1 MKAEGSRQTAEVGS
15 PAELAGAVERAGF
28 ALITGILGPSEIQ
41 TLLAE
46 LAAADITAAGGERNL
61 FRRCPA
67 VAQLA
72 RSESVLRLVR
82 PILGPAAFPVRTILF
97 DKTPDAN
104 WKVAW
109 HQDLAIAVAARRDVD
124 GFGPWSIK
132 AGVPHAHAPVALLER
147 MVSARIHLDDCG
159 AENGPLRVL
168 PGTHRLGKLSAVDIA
183 RLSAERESVSCLA
196 PAGSVLL
203 LRPLL
208 LHASSAASQPSAH
221 RRVLHL
227 KFAAEE
233 LPGGLKWFEQ
243 PAQPTAFIAL
253 GANLGDPAQTVRA
266 AMDCLQAFSDG
277 PLHRSSLVESAPVD
291 CPPGSPMFVNA
302 VVGLQPRAG
311 ETPESLL
318 AKLQALE
325 REFGRQPK
333 KVLNEARPLDLDLIA
348 FGGEMRA
355 SAALTL
361 PHPRAHLR
369 RFVLAPLAEIAPE
382 LVLSGQTRT
391 VRELLAALPPEA
403 SAR

>member
-1 MKAEGSRQTAEVGS
+1 MVS

-28 ALITGILGPSEIQ
+28 VLIPGILHRAETQ

-61 FRRCPA
+61 LRRSGA

-82 PILGPAAFPVRTILF
+82 PILGPAAFPVRAILF

-124 GFGPWSIK
+124 GFGPWSTK
-132 AGVPHAHAPVALLER
+132 AGVPHTHAPVALLER
-147 MVSARIHLDDCG
+147 MVSARVHLDGCG
-159 AENGPLRVL
+159 LENGPLRVL
-168 PGTHRLGKLSAVDIA
+168 PGTHRLGKLGVTDIS
-183 RLSAERESVSCLA
+183 RLSEEIEPVPCLA
-196 PAGSVLL
+196 PAGSILL

-208 LHASSAASQPSAH
+208 LHASSAATQPAAH

-227 KFAAEE
+227 EFAAEE

-243 PAQPTAFIAL
+243 TAHPTAFIAL
-253 GANLGDPAQTVRA
+253 GSNLGDSAQILREATAR
-266 AMDCLQAFSDG
+266 LQALSEK
-277 PLHRSSLVESAPVD
+277 PLRRSSFWQTAPVD
-291 CPPGSPMFVNA
+291 CPPGSPPFLNA
-302 VVGLQPRAG
+302 VVALEPAAG
-311 ETPESLL
+311 ETPESLH

-325 REFGRQPK
+325 KEFGRRPK
-333 KVLNEARPLDLDLIA
+333 QLLNEPRPLDLDLIA
-348 FGGEMRA
+348 FANEVRH
-355 SAALTL
+355 SPTLTL

-382 LVLSGQTRT
+382 LVLPGQSKT
-391 VRELLAALPPEA
+391 VAALLGGLPDDA
-403 SAR
+403 SARRL